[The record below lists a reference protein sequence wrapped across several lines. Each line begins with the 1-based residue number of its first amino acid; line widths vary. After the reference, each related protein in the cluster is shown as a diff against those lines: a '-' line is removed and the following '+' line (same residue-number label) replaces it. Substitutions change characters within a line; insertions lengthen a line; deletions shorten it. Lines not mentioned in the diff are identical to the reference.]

1 METDNLFDFEEDI
14 EYPKKEKL
22 SVFLFQELEAELF
35 DKILHT
41 DEDLDQT
48 DRVIDL
54 TLHIVEKIKEE
65 FEKFLQSDTEKK
77 AILRTLT
84 KIFTILLSV
93 KAETPEKILNI
104 GRVVIT
110 ALLKQWLE

>member
-1 METDNLFDFEEDI
+1 METDNLFDFEEEI
-14 EYPKKEKL
+14 EHAKKEKL
-22 SVFLFQELEAELF
+22 SAFLFQELEAELF

-48 DRVIDL
+48 DGVIDL
-54 TLHIVEKIKEE
+54 TRHIVEKIKEE
-65 FEKFLQSDTEKK
+65 LEKYPQNDPEKK

-93 KAETPEKILNI
+93 KAETPKKN
-104 GRVVIT
+104 
-110 ALLKQWLE
+110 

>member
-1 METDNLFDFEEDI
+1 METDNLFDFEEEI
-14 EYPKKEKL
+14 EHTKKEKL

-41 DEDLDQT
+41 DEDLNQT
-48 DRVIDL
+48 DGVIDL
-54 TLHIVEKIKEE
+54 TRHIVEKIKEE
-65 FEKFLQSDTEKK
+65 FENFLQNDHEKK

-104 GRVVIT
+104 VRVVIT

>member
-1 METDNLFDFEEDI
+1 METDNLFAFEEEI
-14 EYPKKEKL
+14 EHAEKEKL
-22 SVFLFQELEAELF
+22 SVFLFQELEAELS

-48 DRVIDL
+48 DGVIDL
-54 TLHIVEKIKEE
+54 TRHIVEKIKEE
-65 FEKFLQSDTEKK
+65 LEKYPQNDPEKK

-93 KAETPEKILNI
+93 KAETPKKN
-104 GRVVIT
+104 
-110 ALLKQWLE
+110 

>member
-1 METDNLFDFEEDI
+1 METDNLFDFEEEI
-14 EYPKKEKL
+14 EHAKKEKL
-22 SVFLFQELEAELF
+22 SAFLFQELEAELF

-48 DRVIDL
+48 DGVIDL
-54 TLHIVEKIKEE
+54 TRHIVEKIKEE
-65 FEKFLQSDTEKK
+65 FENFLQNDHEKK

-104 GRVVIT
+104 VRVAIT